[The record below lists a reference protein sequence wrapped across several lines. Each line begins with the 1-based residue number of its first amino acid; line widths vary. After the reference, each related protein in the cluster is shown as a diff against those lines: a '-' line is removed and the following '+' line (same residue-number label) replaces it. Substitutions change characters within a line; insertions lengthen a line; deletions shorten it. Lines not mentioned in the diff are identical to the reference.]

1 MINKQCVVFV
11 NTLRKSHPHI
21 NYSNY
26 LLYLPHTETM
36 RLQYKLAHYSYTDTE
51 LKLLTIRINKV
62 DIKLYWTPLI
72 PSNFHPQI

>member
-36 RLQYKLAHYSYTDTE
+36 GLQIAIQISPLQLH
-51 LKLLTIRINKV
+51 RHG
-62 DIKLYWTPLI
+62 IKTFNN
-72 PSNFHPQI
+72 SDQ